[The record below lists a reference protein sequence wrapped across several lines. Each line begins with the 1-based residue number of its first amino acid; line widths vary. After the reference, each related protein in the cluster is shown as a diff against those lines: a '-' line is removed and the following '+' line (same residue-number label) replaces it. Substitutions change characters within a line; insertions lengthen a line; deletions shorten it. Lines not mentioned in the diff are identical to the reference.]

1 MKRMYTFPVYGEMMV
16 LGRRSVRKMSGMQT
30 DTFGHTQEQVWNR
43 IRLACKKQKL
53 SKLCAASAFSLDI
66 QERAYLESMAEKLAD
81 WNIDVA
87 VTENISMDTDA
98 WEGLAET
105 GNVLMI
111 CRIGETTHRMIDD
124 AMNFYLENGIT
135 VVGAAAFSE

>member
-1 MKRMYTFPVYGEMMV
+1 
-16 LGRRSVRKMSGMQT
+16 MQT